1 MQKLFKNHIF
11 SFIAWVLILI
21 ISVVALPDVTGLT
34 REHSNISLPQDVQ
47 SEVAQSIQND
57 WGPKQKN
64 TYQIAVVFN
73 KKNGKLTADDKN
85 AINDTIDRIKENQDK
100 YGIKMVLAPDD
111 NIATK
116 KQLQSKDKTTWI
128 LQVNVA
134 KKHAPIN
141 EVEQELTK
149 AVKTAGIRT
158 YVTGADVLQN
168 AFSNSI
174 QEGIKKTEV
183 ITIVFIFIVLVI
195 VFKSPIVPLIS
206 LLTVGVSFITAFSI
220 VTNLVKYQNF
230 PFSNFTQVFM
240 IIVLFGIGTD
250 YNILL
255 YDKFKENLG
264 NGLDRYGAMKDAL
277 KVAGKTILYSGS
289 SILIGF
295 SALSLAKFSIYQ
307 SAVGVAVGV
316 AILLVVLL
324 TLNPFF
330 MAVLGEKMFWPVK
343 KFTGEHEDKLWHG
356 ISKSTM
362 AHPIIYLV
370 VLAVVV
376 TPFALMYSGHLNY
389 DDTDEID
396 NATPAKAGM
405 LVVEKHFSKGMAEPS
420 TLYIKSDHKL
430 DNEADLRLLDQLTR
444 QIQSSGDVSLVT
456 SVTQPYGE
464 RIDQL
469 YVNNQLN
476 TVNKGVDQARAG
488 LSKLSKASKQLST
501 GASQLASGTSQLQNG
516 TGQLQSG
523 TGQLQSGA
531 GQLQGGAGRLQS
543 GTQQMTSGLN
553 QLNSQLSAGSQGI
566 ASAQANTKAALE
578 KSYKANLA
586 QSMNSIP
593 GLTPQQKMAAM
604 QAAGAALEKSWAQAS
619 ASMPNVSG
627 QMGQLQSGVGR
638 LASAS
643 GQLSSGASTLN
654 GGIGQLNSSLGQL
667 NSSVGQLNSSVGKL
681 NSGAGQL
688 ADNTP
693 KLTSGLDEVNSG
705 LGQGGAYLTGLAS
718 SSAADS
724 FYIPKEF
731 IKNDMFQTSVKNYLS
746 PDKKSAMIMIVFSS
760 NPSSAK
766 ATKKAQDLS
775 LMAKKSLA
783 GTRLDKATIAMG
795 GESSNIA
802 DIKDIA
808 NKDFIRTAA
817 IMLIGIGIALIF
829 VTRSLLQPLYILGTL
844 LIAYFCSLSITEW
857 VVKATMGKDM
867 LTWNTPFFGFILL
880 IALGVD
886 YSIFLMTRYRAIEGG
901 KPSERMLKACG
912 IIGTVVVS
920 AAIIL
925 GGTFAALIPSGI
937 PTLIEV
943 ALTVIIGLIILV
955 FIMPITLSAAV
966 KLTYEGV
973 QWNKSKRVKQ

>member
-1 MQKLFKNHIF
+1 
-11 SFIAWVLILI
+11 
-21 ISVVALPDVTGLT
+21 
-34 REHSNISLPQDVQ
+34 
-47 SEVAQSIQND
+47 
-57 WGPKQKN
+57 
-64 TYQIAVVFN
+64 
-73 KKNGKLTADDKN
+73 
-85 AINDTIDRIKENQDK
+85 
-100 YGIKMVLAPDD
+100 
-111 NIATK
+111 
-116 KQLQSKDKTTWI
+116 
-128 LQVNVA
+128 
-134 KKHAPIN
+134 
-141 EVEQELTK
+141 
-149 AVKTAGIRT
+149 
-158 YVTGADVLQN
+158 
-168 AFSNSI
+168 
-174 QEGIKKTEV
+174 
-183 ITIVFIFIVLVI
+183 
-195 VFKSPIVPLIS
+195 
-206 LLTVGVSFITAFSI
+206 
-220 VTNLVKYQNF
+220 
-230 PFSNFTQVFM
+230 
-240 IIVLFGIGTD
+240 
-250 YNILL
+250 
-255 YDKFKENLG
+255 
-264 NGLDRYGAMKDAL
+264 
-277 KVAGKTILYSGS
+277 
-289 SILIGF
+289 
-295 SALSLAKFSIYQ
+295 
-307 SAVGVAVGV
+307 
-316 AILLVVLL
+316 
-324 TLNPFF
+324 
-330 MAVLGEKMFWPVK
+330 
-343 KFTGEHEDKLWHG
+343 
-356 ISKSTM
+356 
-362 AHPIIYLV
+362 
-370 VLAVVV
+370 
-376 TPFALMYSGHLNY
+376 
-389 DDTDEID
+389 
-396 NATPAKAGM
+396 
-405 LVVEKHFSKGMAEPS
+405 
-420 TLYIKSDHKL
+420 
-430 DNEADLRLLDQLTR
+430 
-444 QIQSSGDVSLVT
+444 
-456 SVTQPYGE
+456 
-464 RIDQL
+464 
-469 YVNNQLN
+469 
-476 TVNKGVDQARAG
+476 
-488 LSKLSKASKQLST
+488 
-501 GASQLASGTSQLQNG
+501 
-516 TGQLQSG
+516 
-523 TGQLQSGA
+523 
-531 GQLQGGAGRLQS
+531 
-543 GTQQMTSGLN
+543 
-553 QLNSQLSAGSQGI
+553 
-566 ASAQANTKAALE
+566 
-578 KSYKANLA
+578 
-586 QSMNSIP
+586 
-593 GLTPQQKMAAM
+593 
-604 QAAGAALEKSWAQAS
+604 
-619 ASMPNVSG
+619 MPNVSG

-760 NPSSAK
+760 NPSSTK

-973 QWNKSKRVKQ
+973 HWNKSKRVKQ